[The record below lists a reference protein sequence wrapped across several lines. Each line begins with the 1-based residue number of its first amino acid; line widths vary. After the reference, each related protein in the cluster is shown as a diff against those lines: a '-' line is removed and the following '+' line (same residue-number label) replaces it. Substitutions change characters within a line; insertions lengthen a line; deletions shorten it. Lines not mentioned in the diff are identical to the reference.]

1 MLFSSDA
8 LEAFAV
14 FAEQRNFT
22 RAAALLHL
30 SQPSLHVK
38 IAKLAETVGTPLYRR
53 DGRMLH
59 LTAAGEQ
66 VADHARAL
74 QERQRELVATLG
86 SQNEDEP
93 LTVATGEGALRN
105 VLNQGLRETSK
116 RDRQRLRILTAD
128 ATASIDLVQRGRAD
142 LGVAVVDEFPASLS
156 LRRICR
162 IGQKLVVPSGHTLA
176 SRKRISIGDLHDE
189 RMIVPP
195 LGRPHRA
202 MVARALRDA
211 DVRWE
216 PAVEVSSWETMVQM
230 VGLGFGVA
238 IINEN
243 VRLPRGVVGI
253 ALPMLPA
260 VEYHAFWLGTSPRR
274 QHIDTFVDALV
285 TAKRD
290 AS

>member
-1 MLFSSDA
+1 MLY
-8 LEAFAV
+8 L
-14 FAEQRNFT
+14 
-22 RAAALLHL
+22 
-30 SQPSLHVK
+30 
-38 IAKLAETVGTPLYRR
+38 TP
-53 DGRMLH
+53 
-59 LTAAGEQ
+59 AGEQ

-74 QERQRELVATLG
+74 QERQRELLATLG

-93 LTVATGEGALRN
+93 LTIATGEGALRN
-105 VLNQGLRETSK
+105 VLNQGLREISK
-116 RDRQRLRILTAD
+116 RDRQRLRIVTAD
-128 ATASIDLVQRGRAD
+128 AEASIDLVQRGRAD

-162 IGQKLVVPSGHTLA
+162 IGQKLVVPSGHALA
-176 SRKRISIGDLHDE
+176 SRKRISIGALHGE

-202 MVARALRDA
+202 MVARAFRDA
-211 DVRWE
+211 DVCWE
-216 PAVEVSSWETMVQM
+216 PAVEVSSWETMAQM

-260 VEYHAFWLGTSPRR
+260 VEYHAFWLAASTRR
-274 QHIDTFVDALV
+274 KRIDTFVDAMV
-285 TAKRD
+285 TTTKPSA
-290 AS
+290 A